1 MTRRLT
7 RLGSVVAASIVA
19 LSSLVASGVLDAQP
33 AGAAVSLIPVGR
45 NATTYGGFFSKLGT
59 SAAFSSPAVGNVI
72 GSSTPEIVSAG
83 MDGCIRVMT
92 LQGVTISGCISIGA
106 NGIQSSPALVD
117 WNGDGWLDIVVSGV
131 AGGVFGFRGDGV
143 PLFHFATAG
152 GVFATPAVGDI
163 DGDGLPDLAI
173 ATWGQEVAA
182 YRHDGVKLFARFIY
196 DTSWSSPALADL
208 DEDGKLDVIVG
219 ADMDRGNG
227 AIGLPNIPA
236 AGGYLWAFRRDGVNL
251 AGFPRLLSDQVIWS
265 SPSVVD
271 LNQDGHLDIVV
282 GTGENWAGL
291 GRQLFAVDRFGYAL
305 PGWPVGMPGATMGT
319 PAVADL
325 DGDGRLDVA
334 QQSSDGQI
342 SYISSTG
349 TVWKRW
355 CNRSYGPCAPLN
367 FDGGPSIGDVNGDG
381 VQDVVTAT
389 ESDLA
394 VFNGATG
401 AKEAQVGLLNT
412 WLPGSHPTIAQ
423 WGGDTY
429 IIVSATTDANPD
441 GSPGTGDQHVISI
454 YRTGVGSGA
463 LAWPT
468 FKNNV
473 KRTGTYDDPVAPTI
487 SGAVTVAPAGT
498 TSIRI
503 DASAAD
509 AGTGVAGIDIDV
521 RQDSDVWVPYVKRNG
536 PAGNPG
542 QTVSQSHTLFG
553 LGGHTYAVRA
563 RAWDRA
569 GNGSPWNTLGSV
581 SIAPSATRVQP
592 FRAAYTTSSAGVVG
606 SVSSPPVAW
615 APIPGGLV
623 RGVAAA
629 PEGGGYTLD
638 AWGGLHPFGGAPPVR
653 ATGYWRG
660 WDITRG
666 IALDPSGAGGL
677 VVDAFGGLHP
687 FGAQQRPSSFSGYW
701 PGRDLVRGIALTP
714 DSTLIS
720 PKGYVVDAFGGI
732 HRFGGAPT
740 VKGSGY
746 WLGWDIVKGIAT
758 DPAGVGGYVLDGY
771 GGVHPFGG
779 APARSIGR
787 SWAGRDVAGGVA
799 LIGGGAPGRGY
810 VLDGIGQVF
819 PFGGAPNVQTL
830 LRWPVMG
837 SRGLA
842 IAP

>member
-1 MTRRLT
+1 M
-7 RLGSVVAASIVA
+7 RLGAVVAASIVA
-19 LSSLVASGVLDAQP
+19 LSSLVASGVVDAQP

-45 NATTYGGFFSKLGT
+45 NATTYGGFYLGDRHVRRLLV
-59 SAAFSSPAVGNVI
+59 A
-72 GSSTPEIVSAG
+72 GSRQRRRFGDARDRQCRHGRLYPGHDACRAS
-83 MDGCIRVMT
+83 
-92 LQGVTISGCISIGA
+92 TISGCIWIGP
-106 NGIQSSPALVD
+106 NGIQSSPVLVD
-117 WNGDGWLDIVVSGV
+117 WNGDGWLDIVV
-131 AGGVFGFRGDGV
+131 GGITGGLFGFRGDGV

-173 ATWGQEVAA
+173 STWGQEVAA
-182 YRHDGVKLFARFIY
+182 YRHDGLKLFARFIY

-251 AGFPRLLSDQVIWS
+251 PGFPRLLSDQVIWS

-305 PGWPVGMPGATMGT
+305 PGWPVAMPGATMGT

-342 SYISSTG
+342 SLISSTG
-349 TVWKRW
+349 VLRKRW
-355 CNRSYGPCAPLN
+355 CNRSYGPCTPLN

-401 AKEAQVGLLNT
+401 AKEAQVG
-412 WLPGSHPTIAQ
+412 SAQ
-423 WGGDTY
+423 HL
-429 IIVSATTDANPD
+429 AARLAPD
-441 GSPGTGDQHVISI
+441 DCPVGRRHLHHRQRNHERQPRRSPDTGDQHVISI
-454 YRTGVGSGA
+454 FRTGIGSGA
-463 LAWPT
+463 LGWPT
-468 FKNNV
+468 FKNNN
-473 KRTGTYDDPVAPTI
+473 KRTGTYDDSVAPTV

-503 DASAAD
+503 DASAVD
-509 AGTGVAGIDIDV
+509 AVTGVAGIDIDV
-521 RQDSDVWVPYVKRNG
+521 RQDSGAWVPYVKRNG
-536 PAGNPG
+536 PGGNAG

-553 LGGHTYAVRA
+553 LGGHAYAVRA

-569 GNGSPWNTLGSV
+569 GNGSPWNQIGSV
-581 SIAPSATRVQP
+581 SIANSATRIQP
-592 FRAAYTTSSAGVVG
+592 FRAAYTTSSNGVVG

-629 PEGGGYTLD
+629 ATGGGYTLD
-638 AWGGLHPFGGAPPVR
+638 AWGGLHEFGGAPAMR
-653 ATGYWRG
+653 GSGYWRG

-666 IALDPSGAGGL
+666 IALDSSGAGGL

-687 FGAQQRPSSFSGYW
+687 FGAQQRPSSFAGYW

-714 DSTLIS
+714 DSTLTS
-720 PKGYVVDAFGGI
+720 PKGYVVDAYGGV
-732 HRFGGAPT
+732 HRFGGAPSVT
-740 VKGSGY
+740 GSAY
-746 WLGWDIVKGIAT
+746 WPGWDIVKGIAT

-787 SWAGRDVAGGVA
+787 SWAGRDLAGGVA

-819 PFGGAPNVQTL
+819 PFGGAPSVQTL
-830 LRWPVMG
+830 LRWPAMG